1 MTRQELESK
10 MAVLLGGRASEHLVF
25 GHLSTGAADDLAKA
39 TDIARSMVMRYGM
52 DAKLGHVSYEGENAR
67 FLDTPQAMT
76 RRHDFSEEVA
86 REIDRAVKAILDA
99 AFENATEVLAA
110 RQLILDRGA
119 ALLLEKE
126 TLDEQDLRELTHP
139 AKSPEGAEQSVQT
152 A

>member
-1 MTRQELESK
+1 MSL
-10 MAVLLGGRASEHLVF
+10 
-25 GHLSTGAADDLAKA
+25 
-39 TDIARSMVMRYGM
+39 
-52 DAKLGHVSYEGENAR
+52 
-67 FLDTPQAMT
+67 
-76 RRHDFSEEVA
+76 
-86 REIDRAVKAILDA
+86 
-99 AFENATEVLAA
+99 